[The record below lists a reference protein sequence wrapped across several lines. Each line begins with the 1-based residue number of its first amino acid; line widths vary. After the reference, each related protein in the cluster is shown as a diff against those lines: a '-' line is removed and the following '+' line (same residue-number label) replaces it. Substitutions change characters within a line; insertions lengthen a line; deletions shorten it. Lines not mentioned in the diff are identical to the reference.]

1 MQPLDFVWVLAC
13 AFLVFVMQAGFMC
26 VEAGIT
32 RSKNNISVAIKN
44 ITDLSLS
51 VLCYWMIGFGL
62 MFGTSA
68 GGWFGTDGFAVND
81 LSDPQFAATLLF
93 QSMFCGTAAT
103 ILSGAVAERGAF
115 HGYILVTLVTVLLI
129 YPVYGHW
136 VWAVDAEGNSAGW
149 LGSMGFVD
157 FAGSSVVHGVGGGVA
172 LAAILVIGPR
182 QGRFLSARQTRRF
195 NGSNLPLSMLGVL
208 LLWLGWFGF
217 NGGSAMAW
225 TEDVPSILFN
235 TLAAGASGVLAALL
249 LSFAMDGKPSVF
261 FGMNGALGGLVAVT
275 AGCHVYGASAAVAV
289 GALGGIAVYLGDHLL
304 ERRRIDDVVGAVPVH
319 LMGGLTGIL
328 AVPFF
333 ALPAAFGPE
342 VSFVSAFGVQAI
354 GAATVLIYAAVLPY
368 LLLRVLNIVVPLR
381 VSLHIEDIGLNVGE
395 HAANTDL
402 NELFDVMQ
410 RQTRDRDFSM
420 RAPQSPFTEVG
431 QIGLFYNS
439 VMFELERSFNRVV
452 DQESALRKASDQRS
466 KLLESVLP
474 KSIVERM
481 ENGES
486 RIVDQFSDATVV
498 FADIC
503 DFTQFSMEAHAG
515 ESMALLTDLF
525 QAFDEVISDYG
536 LEKIKTIGDCYMFV
550 SGVPDAKEDQCERAV
565 DAALDLV
572 FATRQLATKLNRE
585 INIRV
590 GVHSGPLVAGVV
602 GDLRFVYDV
611 WGSTVNIASRIEEAS
626 DPGRVT
632 ASQAVIDRISSDFK
646 WQRVGRRRLSGI
658 GNTVLYTIEG
668 RKASQSTRRQVAAT
682 D

>member
-1 MQPLDFVWVLAC
+1 MQQIDFVWVLIC

-51 VLCYWMIGFGL
+51 ILSYWLIGFGI
-62 MFGTSA
+62 MFGTTA
-68 GGWFGTDGFAVND
+68 GGWFGTDGFAINQ
-81 LSDPQFAATLLF
+81 LTDPEFSTKLLF

-115 HGYILVTLVTVLLI
+115 HGYIIITLVTVILI
-129 YPVYGHW
+129 YPLYGHW
-136 VWAVDAEGNSAGW
+136 AWATDANGLPVGW
-149 LGSMGFVD
+149 LGQMGFVD
-157 FAGSSVVHGVGGGVA
+157 FAGSSVVHAVGGGVA

-182 QGRFLSARQTRRF
+182 QGRFLTTRLARRF

-217 NGGSAMAW
+217 NGGSALGW
-225 TEDVPSILFN
+225 TSDVPSILFN
-235 TLAAGASGVLAALL
+235 TLAAGTTGVLAALL
-249 LSFAMDGKPSVF
+249 ISFVIDRKPSVF

-275 AGCHVYGASAAVAV
+275 AGCHVYSPSAAFIV
-289 GALGGIAVYLGDHLL
+289 GALGGATVFFGDKLL
-304 ERRRIDDVVGAVPVH
+304 ERLRIDDVVGAVPVH
-319 LMGGLTGIL
+319 LMSGLVGIL
-328 AVPFF
+328 VLPVF
-333 ALPAAFGPE
+333 ARTAAFGAE
-342 VSFVSAFGVQAI
+342 TSFAQAFGIQATAGLTI
-354 GAATVLIYAAVLPY
+354 CVFAVGLPY
-368 LLLRVLNIVVPLR
+368 VLLRLINTVIPLR
-381 VSLHIEDIGLNVGE
+381 VSHHVEEIGLNVGE

-439 VMFELERSFNRVV
+439 VMFELERSFNRVS
-452 DQESALRKASDQRS
+452 DQEKELRKVGDQRS
-466 KLLESVLP
+466 KLLASMLP
-474 KSIVERM
+474 PSIVDRM
-481 ENGES
+481 ERGES

-515 ESMALLTDLF
+515 ESISLLSELF
-525 QAFDEVISDYG
+525 GAFDEVISAYG

-550 SGVPDAKEDQCERAV
+550 SGVPEARADQCERAV
-565 DAALDLV
+565 DAALDLL
-572 FATRQLATKLNRE
+572 FATQQLSTKLGRE
-585 INIRV
+585 VNVRV

-626 DPGRVT
+626 DPGKVT
-632 ASQAVIDRISSDFK
+632 VSQAVIDRVGTEFK
-646 WQRVGRRRLSGI
+646 WQRMGRRRLSGV
-658 GNTVLYTIEG
+658 GNTILYTIEG
-668 RKASQSTRRQVAAT
+668 RKASQSAPRPTVSVK
-682 D
+682 